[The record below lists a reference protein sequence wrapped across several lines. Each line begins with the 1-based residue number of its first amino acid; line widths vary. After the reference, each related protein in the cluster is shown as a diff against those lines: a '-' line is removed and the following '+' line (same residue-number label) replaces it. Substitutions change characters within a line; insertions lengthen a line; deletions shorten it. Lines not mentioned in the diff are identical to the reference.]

1 MKKLLLVV
9 VAVFAVV
16 SLAACKSDKD
26 YSDQTLV
33 VYFVPSRPAD
43 EILEITEPLAQLLL
57 DELSALG
64 YDLAGVEIKVSST
77 YEAAGEALLGGTG
90 DIAFLP
96 GGTYVAY
103 KDVADSPVEVIL
115 AATRA
120 GLTKDSLVAKD
131 WNDGVATD
139 GDPDYQ
145 VAYYKGLMIA
155 GTSAAARTLAD
166 KVNAGTALVWDDVK
180 DLNWCVRSATSS
192 SGYIYPAIWLQETFG
207 KTFDD
212 VTGTVTT
219 TGGYGDT
226 MSSLAVGSCDV
237 GTIYAD
243 ARRDYADEWTTD
255 YGRTLSIWEETDVV
269 GVTSNIMNDTISVS
283 TVNLDADLIDAIQQ
297 AFLNI
302 AETEAGLAVMAVYSH
317 QGYTIVTD
325 EDYDGARAAAELASN

>member
-1 MKKLLLVV
+1 MKKLLLVLV
-9 VAVFAVV
+9 AAFAVFTL
-16 SLAACKSDKD
+16 SACKDDKD
-26 YSDQTLV
+26 YSDQTLI

-43 EILEITEPLAQLLL
+43 EILTITEPLAQLLK
-57 DELSALG
+57 DELMELG
-64 YDLAGVEIKVSST
+64 YEVGDIEIKVSST

-120 GLTKDSLVAKD
+120 GLNKDSEDASE
-131 WNDGVATD
+131 WNDGLETT
-139 GDPDYQ
+139 GDDEYQ
-145 VAYYKGLMIA
+145 VAYYKGLIIA
-155 GTSAAARTLAD
+155 GPSAAGQVVAGL
-166 KVNAGTALVWDDVK
+166 VNDGTGLTWDDVK

-192 SGYIYPAIWLQETFG
+192 SGYIYPAIWLQEEFDHTFA
-207 KTFDD
+207 D

-226 MSSLAVGSCDV
+226 MSSLANGTCDV

-255 YGRTLSIWEETDVV
+255 YGRSASIWAETDVV
-269 GVTSNIMNDTISVS
+269 GVTANIMNDTISVS
-283 TVNLDADLIDAIQQ
+283 TVNLDAGIIEAITQ

-302 AETEAGLAVMAVYSH
+302 AETQAGLDVMAVYSH
-317 QGYTIVTD
+317 QGYVEVTD
-325 EDYDGARAAAELASN
+325 EDYDAARAAAEIASE